1 MLEHNMTYICALLA
15 PHSTFNFCW
24 WGGDRWWVRE
34 RRGTSE
40 EILFLAGNGC
50 GLRDEINFSKRKAF
64 RSVFKLFSSLHLC
77 ENIGLS
83 TGTYRYYST
92 VQIYL
97 YTKFTFKLLSSH
109 LTLSVYLCVVRECTI
124 IYFKKHLLF
133 FKCFV
138 NLQEQT
144 ERTK

>member
-1 MLEHNMTYICALLA
+1 M
-15 PHSTFNFCW
+15 
-24 WGGDRWWVRE
+24 RE

-50 GLRDEINFSKRKAF
+50 GLRDEIHFSKRKAF

-92 VQIYL
+92 VLVLQYCTGTTVL
-97 YTKFTFKLLSSH
+97 YW
-109 LTLSVYLCVVRECTI
+109 CT
-124 IYFKKHLLF
+124 YYTVQK
-133 FKCFV
+133 
-138 NLQEQT
+138 
-144 ERTK
+144 

>member
-1 MLEHNMTYICALLA
+1 
-15 PHSTFNFCW
+15 
-24 WGGDRWWVRE
+24 VRE

-92 VQIYL
+92 VLVYIL
-97 YTKFTFKLLSSH
+97 YCTVVGSCSCLQFTFIKNLGI
-109 LTLSVYLCVVRECTI
+109 VYLRRAATHVCMINTI
-124 IYFKKHLLF
+124 LL
-133 FKCFV
+133 
-138 NLQEQT
+138 
-144 ERTK
+144 